1 MPCDGN
7 PPYLPPFTLHPQL
20 QFRPVMTGAS
30 LRLLLVIPQ
39 GFSRSSLWWVS
50 PFSSRTAD
58 IRWQGSVS
66 YLLNTQDL
74 SRWIKEIEHAPENQ
88 KCLMFLSEL
97 HSQTISVALKDKV
110 SFLNAKC
117 IFRGGQLWW
126 PLRQRE
132 IWSSLI
138 KYKVESWL
146 RSAAREG
153 RMAATVVEMWE
164 QKSPRKI
171 WPLKSNSST
180 SIDYYYKWIHRPPEA
195 LPAPKQGE
203 YPTGSP
209 STTPMIRLSLTLNFF
224 GQLNSYSQ
232 GILAQR
238 SLNMTSSWQ
247 ILRKMSWKLHSG
259 LHLTFAWI
267 CILLLWRYS
276 IKKSISNLQQCPVL
290 SQAFWR

>member
-1 MPCDGN
+1 MVSFEWYATLSASYHFCNGTTWCVVR
-7 PPYLPPFTLHPQL
+7 LWTLCRAMETRLTFPPFTLHPQL

-132 IWSSLI
+132 I
-138 KYKVESWL
+138 
-146 RSAAREG
+146 
-153 RMAATVVEMWE
+153 
-164 QKSPRKI
+164 
-171 WPLKSNSST
+171 
-180 SIDYYYKWIHRPPEA
+180 
-195 LPAPKQGE
+195 
-203 YPTGSP
+203 
-209 STTPMIRLSLTLNFF
+209 
-224 GQLNSYSQ
+224 
-232 GILAQR
+232 
-238 SLNMTSSWQ
+238 
-247 ILRKMSWKLHSG
+247 
-259 LHLTFAWI
+259 
-267 CILLLWRYS
+267 
-276 IKKSISNLQQCPVL
+276 
-290 SQAFWR
+290 